1 MRTYFTSSTATSIK
15 KAALRPLLQP
25 QGLKVILSNVIS
37 FYGFCAL
44 GLKSTEYKAS
54 VPTF

>member
-1 MRTYFTSSTATSIK
+1 MHTYFTSSTPTAIT
-15 KAALRPLLQP
+15 KAALCLTLQP
-25 QGLKVILSNVIS
+25 QVLKVIFSNVSS

-54 VPTF
+54 VQTF